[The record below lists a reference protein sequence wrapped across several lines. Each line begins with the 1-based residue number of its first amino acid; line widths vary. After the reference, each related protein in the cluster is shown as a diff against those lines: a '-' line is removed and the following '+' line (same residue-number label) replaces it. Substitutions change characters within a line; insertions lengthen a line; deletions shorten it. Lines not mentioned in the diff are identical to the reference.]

1 MRLPFGLLLAIIFLI
16 SLEDILLLKLRSY
29 LRKCK
34 IHTDNIF
41 VYVLSSKIGLI
52 IREINSYHK
61 KAKLTCEIGS
71 NKKLVSLYL
80 CVISIMK

>member
-1 MRLPFGLLLAIIFLI
+1 MRSPFGLLLAIIFMI

-41 VYVLSSKIGLI
+41 VNVLSNKISLI
-52 IREINSYHK
+52 IRELNSYHK
-61 KAKLTCEIGS
+61 KTKLTREIGS

-80 CVISIMK
+80 WVISIMK